1 MSVEVQGN
9 KIYTNNH
16 VSEELVN
23 AARSLLETHETIDV
37 SFDVIGR
44 TMHGILAHQLHDK
57 LGKDTY
63 GAEIAY
69 NYGCRIYKLGK

>member
-1 MSVEVQGN
+1 MSVEVKGN

-23 AARSLLETHETIDV
+23 AARLAIETHGDVDV

-44 TMHGILAHQLHDK
+44 TMHGILAHQLHEK

-63 GAEIAY
+63 GAEIEY
-69 NYGCRIYKLGK
+69 NYGCRIYKLG